1 MIGGGILCLKWL
13 EMMEKYMGNK
23 FILVELR
30 NQNWTG
36 CLSISLLRFEP

>member
-1 MIGGGILCLKWL
+1 VFIVAGND
-13 EMMEKYMGNK
+13 EKMHGNK